1 MENSKGTNYRNVY
14 KSDHLGAVDL
24 EDLIESGKDL
34 IFTIKHVKQEL
45 NTKVAGKR
53 IDANIAYFVEDIKPL
68 VLNATNARIISRF
81 AKSTHVEKWNNIT
94 IELYIDHNVNF
105 KGSIVDG
112 VRVKLQQPTEKKS
125 HLKRINK
132 VTFDK
137 LITALSKGTYTEEEA
152 RKIYVFSEDQEK
164 VIDELKNTK

>member
-1 MENSKGTNYRNVY
+1 MEKGTNYRNVY

-105 KGSIVDG
+105 KGTIVDG
-112 VRVKLQQPTEKKS
+112 VRIKQRQPNVVKKLHT
-125 HLKRINK
+125 INDEGF
-132 VTFDK
+132 TK
-137 LITALSKGTYTEEEA
+137 LLAAVEAGSYTYADAIKTYSFNE
-152 RKIYVFSEDQEK
+152 SQ
-164 VIDELKNTK
+164 TKDLEPYAPK

>member
-1 MENSKGTNYRNVY
+1 MEKGTNYRNVY

-112 VRVKLQQPTEKKS
+112 VRVKQRQPNVVKK
-125 HLKRINK
+125 LPTINDASFTNLLAAVK
-132 VTFDK
+132 
-137 LITALSKGTYTEEEA
+137 AGSYTYTEAIKTYSFNE
-152 RKIYVFSEDQEK
+152 SQ
-164 VIDELKNTK
+164 TKSLESYAK